1 MTDKS
6 EHLELREFCAL
17 CFADDK
23 SGSWGHVTTAGFCTN
38 CCANGSTV
46 QIPAW
51 AVRSIR
57 EQASW
62 VGKRYYP
69 HAEDRDAYEERK
81 ALLELVAEFPGRS
94 AEEYEDRP
102 GEWRVTQILP
112 VGSVQT
118 TRKAVTADQAMREC
132 GLPYIHQS
140 VLDKKGAKQ

>member
-1 MTDKS
+1 MTDQT
-6 EHLELREFCAL
+6 ELRDFCAL

-23 SGSWGHVTTAGFCTN
+23 SGSWGHVTTPHYCMNCGAG
-38 CCANGSTV
+38 AAIR
-46 QIPAW
+46 IPAW

-69 HAEDRDAYEERK
+69 HAEDCEAYEERK
-81 ALLELVAEFPGRS
+81 ALLELVPEFPGRS

-118 TRKAVTADQAMREC
+118 TRKADTADQAMRGC
-132 GLPYIHQS
+132 GLPYIPQS
-140 VLDKKGAKQ
+140 VLDKKVAPQ